1 MRTWPFVLAVILSLV
16 ASVASAETVEISN
29 DRGGFVFMYQM
40 RWEKLAAQGVNVR
53 VSGPCLSACTILLG
67 YIPRKDIC
75 VTPNATFGFH
85 LATMQ
90 FATEQLW
97 KAYPQDIR
105 AWIDRHGG
113 LAFFQI
119 LWMQAPETYRFF
131 RKCADDERPR

>member
-1 MRTWPFVLAVILSLV
+1 M
-16 ASVASAETVEISN
+16 
-29 DRGGFVFMYQM
+29 
-40 RWEKLAAQGVNVR
+40 NVR
-53 VSGPCLSACTILLG
+53 KKFRAIMAGKRLVLMPGA
-67 YIPRKDIC
+67 YD
-75 VTPNATFGFH
+75 ATFGFH